1 VVDGRDGGRFFGG
14 DADVDVRD
22 VMTVGA
28 SVVTAS
34 PDTTLKEVAELMLEH
49 GISGLP
55 VVDEERRVL
64 GVVTEAD
71 IIRGE
76 TAGTGTQ
83 GMIARARALG
93 DTAAVAIPRTA
104 GEAMSAPAITIGP
117 DEPVARATHLIA
129 ERGVNRLPVV
139 DDDALLIGIIARA
152 DVVRAF
158 AQPDEE
164 IADTVR
170 NELERVLGLGPGTV
184 QVSVTGGEVAL
195 SGEVDTD
202 VNARLAAFFASLLPG
217 VVAVRSDL
225 KAAENRDDSGGRAD
239 SSSTV

>member
-1 VVDGRDGGRFFGG
+1 MMPIGWKLLWAFVAADGYRRPEDVLGNGVVDGRDGGRFFGG

-104 GEAMSAPAITIGP
+104 GEAMSAPA
-117 DEPVARATHLIA
+117 
-129 ERGVNRLPVV
+129 
-139 DDDALLIGIIARA
+139 
-152 DVVRAF
+152 
-158 AQPDEE
+158 
-164 IADTVR
+164 
-170 NELERVLGLGPGTV
+170 
-184 QVSVTGGEVAL
+184 S
-195 SGEVDTD
+195 
-202 VNARLAAFFASLLPG
+202 RLARTSQL
-217 VVAVRSDL
+217 
-225 KAAENRDDSGGRAD
+225 RAQL
-239 SSSTV
+239 T